1 MCELRDVFIVSAAR
15 TAIGNFLGTLKDF
28 TVPELGGL
36 AIKEALARANLRG
49 QDVDEVIMGNVV
61 SAGIGQASA
70 KQAAVKGGVPYSV
83 SCFTV
88 NKVCGSALKAVA
100 LAAQVIQ
107 LEEKNIVV
115 AGGMESM
122 SKAPHLLWGLREG
135 VKFGDV
141 QIKDSMILD
150 GLWCAFDNVHMGI
163 TGEVVAEKFGATRE
177 EQDKYALSSHQK
189 AIHAIDKGYF
199 KDEIVPVA
207 VPQKKGDPVIFA
219 VDEGPR
225 RDTALEKLAKLKP
238 AFKKDGTVTAGNA
251 SSLNDGAAA
260 VVVASEE
267 AIKGKGLSQPLARIL
282 GTTTNGVEPSM
293 VMYAPKGA
301 IEKLLANVGWKV
313 QDVDLIEI
321 NEAFSA
327 QLVVLIKELGLDRE
341 KVNVHGGAVALG
353 HPIGAAG
360 ARILTTL
367 IYGLKH
373 RGLKRGVASLCLGGG
388 DAVAMAIE
396 IV

>member
-15 TAIGNFLGTLKDF
+15 TPIGSFLGALKNFKATD
-28 TVPELGGL
+28 LGGI
-36 AIKEALARANLRG
+36 AIKEAVKRAGIKGEN
-49 QDVDEVIMGNVV
+49 VDEVIMGNVV

-70 KQAAVKGGVPYSV
+70 KQAAVKGGIPYTV

-100 LAAQVIQ
+100 LAAQAIW
-107 LEEKNIVV
+107 LEEKNIIV

-122 SKAPHLLWGLREG
+122 SQAPHLVWGLREG
-135 VKFGDV
+135 VKLGEV
-141 QIKDSMILD
+141 KMVDSMILD
-150 GLWCAFDNVHMGI
+150 GLWCAFDNQHMGM
-163 TGEVVAEKFGATRE
+163 TGEIVAEKFGATRE
-177 EQDKYALSSHQK
+177 EQDEYALSSHQK
-189 AIHAIDKGYF
+189 AVHAIEKGYF
-199 KDEIVPVA
+199 KDEIVPVEI
-207 VPQKKGDPVIFA
+207 PQKKGEPLLFA

-225 RDTALEKLAKLKP
+225 KDTSLEKLRSLKP

-260 VVVASEE
+260 VVIASDE
-267 AIKGKGLSQPLARIL
+267 AVKEKGLKPMAKIL
-282 GTTTNGVEPSM
+282 GYTTNGVEPAM

-313 QDVDLIEI
+313 KDVDLFEI

-327 QLVVLIKELGLDRE
+327 QLVVLLKELGLDGE

-353 HPIGAAG
+353 HPIGATG

-367 IYGLKH
+367 IYALKH
-373 RGLKRGVASLCLGGG
+373 RGLKKGIASLCLGSG
-388 DAVAMAIE
+388 DAVAMAVE
-396 IV
+396 MV

>member
-1 MCELRDVFIVSAAR
+1 MCEVRDVFIVGAAR

-28 TVPELGGL
+28 SAPDLGGI
-36 AIKEALARANLRG
+36 AIKEALKRANCRG
-49 QDVDEVIMGNVV
+49 EDVGEVIMGNVV
-61 SAGIGQASA
+61 QAGIGQAPA
-70 KQAAVKGGVPYSV
+70 KQAAVKGGIPYTV
-83 SCFTV
+83 SCFAV

-100 LAAQVIQ
+100 LGVQAIQ
-107 LEEKNIVV
+107 LEEKEIVV

-122 SKAPHLLWGLREG
+122 SKAPHLVWGLREG

-177 EQDKYALSSHQK
+177 EQDQYAFSSHQK
-189 AIHAIDKGYF
+189 AVHAIEKGYF
-199 KDEIVPVA
+199 KDEIVPVS
-207 VPQKKGDPVIFA
+207 VPQRKGDPILFA

-225 RDTALEKLAKLKP
+225 KDTALEKLAKLRP

-251 SSLNDGAAA
+251 SSLNDGGAA
-260 VVVASEE
+260 VVLASMD
-267 AIKGKGLSQPLARIL
+267 AIKTRGLSQPRAKIL
-282 GTTTNGVEPSM
+282 GTATNGVEPSM

-301 IEKLLANVGWKV
+301 IERLLANIGWKIG
-313 QDVDLIEI
+313 DVDLFEI
-321 NEAFSA
+321 NEAFSS
-327 QLVVLIKELGLDRE
+327 QLVVLIKELKLDRE

-353 HPIGAAG
+353 HPIGATG

-367 IYGLKH
+367 IYALKH

-396 IV
+396 LV